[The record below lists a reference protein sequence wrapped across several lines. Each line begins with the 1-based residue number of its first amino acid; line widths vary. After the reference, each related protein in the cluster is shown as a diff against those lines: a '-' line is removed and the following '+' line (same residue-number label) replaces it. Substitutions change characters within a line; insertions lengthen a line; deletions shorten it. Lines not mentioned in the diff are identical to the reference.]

1 MEEAGRMKE
10 QNLTAPAQAP
20 GRTRGSRTL
29 YRAVKRV
36 FDIAFSGAVLAVGL
50 VPGAILSAFIV
61 RDTHGSP
68 LYTQERIGLDG
79 KPFRIFKFR
88 TMVSDSDDV
97 EKYLDGEQLRQWT
110 IERKVDDDPRIT
122 RLGSVLRRTSL
133 DEIPNFINVFIGQ
146 MSTVGPRAITGEE
159 LVHYGELRDAL
170 LSVKPGVTGWW
181 QVKDRNDAT
190 FESGERQRLEL
201 YYVENASVGLDAK
214 IIFST
219 LGVMAGRNKTGR

>member
-214 IIFST
+214 IICST